1 MLMHLLEDWCR
12 GMEVDMRRALLV
24 TGIPEDCGQAEIE
37 DTLHSVLAPLG
48 SFAVLNRIFVRQQN
62 AKAALVEVGEGVS
75 LSAVP
80 REVPGR
86 GGTWR
91 VLCRDPA
98 QDAEFLRNLNK
109 FLDAEGRTW
118 EDVGRLLQL
127 HQPAPSQYQPPENWA
142 EALGVLLG
150 AVVQI
155 VFYVDAEM
163 RACGEERARAAATVA
178 AAAAAAAAAQAG
190 RKGKKE
196 RGSAETAAAAAVA
209 VAQESPAVK
218 KEQPDPRDGAP
229 EEGELPRVEG
239 HKASAKTRSRKKK
252 QKKTPKEEGTAPTP
266 SGKVEAGGKG
276 EAPKE
281 KGPSEPC
288 VKQEVVEEPPS
299 QASSCHPGAAQA
311 AAGNP
316 GVASESEQNGGLD
329 GPPKKKAMGWA
340 EDQSPVSTGKA
351 GCVSAISRPLAN
363 LGDPKKKPAA
373 PKSEPKSKRE
383 AAGQKDPPPSTTHS
397 SKAKPDSIRACS
409 ASRKR

>member
-163 RACGEERARAAATVA
+163 RACGEERARA
-178 AAAAAAAAAQAG
+178 
-190 RKGKKE
+190 
-196 RGSAETAAAAAVA
+196 
-209 VAQESPAVK
+209 ESPAVK

-281 KGPSEPC
+281 KGPLEPC

-409 ASRKR
+409 GGKAAG

>member
-37 DTLHSVLAPLG
+37 DTLHGVLAPLG

-98 QDAEFLRNLNK
+98 QDAEFLRNLNQ

-127 HQPAPSQYQPPENWA
+127 HQPAPSQHQPPENWA

-178 AAAAAAAAAQAG
+178 AAAAAQAG

-196 RGSAETAAAAAVA
+196 RGRAEAA
-209 VAQESPAVK
+209 AQESPAIK

-229 EEGELPRVEG
+229 EEGELPKVEG
-239 HKASAKTRSRKKK
+239 HKASAKTRTRKKK
-252 QKKTPKEEGTAPTP
+252 QKKTLKEEGTAPTP
-266 SGKVEAGGKG
+266 SGEAEAGGKG
-276 EAPKE
+276 EPLEEKVPLAP
-281 KGPSEPC
+281 S
-288 VKQEVVEEPPS
+288 VKQEVVEEPRAKEESPARAPS
-299 QASSCHPGAAQA
+299 RQSGAAQA

-316 GVASESEQNGGLD
+316 GVVPESDQNGGQD

-340 EDQSPVSTGKA
+340 EDQSPQSAGKE
-351 GCVSAISRPLAN
+351 GNVSAIPRSFTN
-363 LGDPKKKPAA
+363 SGDPKKKPAV
-373 PKSEPKSKRE
+373 PKTEPKSKRE
-383 AAGQKDPPPSTTHS
+383 AASQKDPRSPTAHG
-397 SKAKPDSIRACS
+397 SKAKPESTRACS
-409 ASRKR
+409 GGKAAR